1 MSAHPCTL
9 IVESDIRCLHECQD
23 AFLRSHPEQ
32 YLAIGRGLSQA
43 LLEFPLQERTRAARE
58 WLEAAIKKKASGP
71 VFCADTDILFEPSL
85 QLDPLALFR
94 QISRV
99 VAVMVFWA
107 GSYQNG
113 VLTYAV
119 PEHGHYR
126 VWRRPEVEIKGVADV
141 LS

>member
-1 MSAHPCTL
+1 MSSHPCTL
-9 IVESDIRCLHECQD
+9 IVESDIRRLHQCQD
-23 AFLRSHPEQ
+23 AFLQSHPAR

-43 LLEFPLQERTRAARE
+43 LLEVPLQERTRAARE
-58 WLEAAIKKKASGP
+58 WLETAIREKAPGP

-94 QISRV
+94 HISRV
-99 VAVMVFWA
+99 VPMVVFWA
-107 GSYQNG
+107 GIYQNG

-126 VWRRPEVEIKGVADV
+126 IWRKPEVEIKGVADV

>member
-1 MSAHPCTL
+1 MSSHPCTL
-9 IVESDIRCLHECQD
+9 FVESDIHRLHECQES
-23 AFLRSHPEQ
+23 FLQSHPER

-43 LLEFPLQERTRAARE
+43 LLDVPLQERTRAARE
-58 WLEAAIKKKASGP
+58 WLETTIKEKAPGP

-85 QLDPLALFR
+85 QLDPLAFFR

-99 VAVMVFWA
+99 APVVVFWA
-107 GSYQNG
+107 GKYENG
-113 VLTYAV
+113 VLSYAV

-126 VWRRPEVEIKGVADV
+126 VWRKPEVEIKGVADV